1 MNQLRQYLSP
11 LNLLAAAVLALLIF
25 DLSLATRLGLAWHA
39 ASSDQS
45 AEYTADL
52 TTYTQLQAQM
62 QHLRGLP
69 TRIDSSRREADTF
82 FAARIAAD
90 DSTVIAEL
98 GELATSTHVRLSR
111 ASYTLSPAIPGLV
124 EQRVDASLTG
134 EYDPIMHFINAVER
148 DKSHAFFIIRNVTL
162 TGQQSGVVNLRLR
175 LTTYMRA
182 DEASARVLANAG
194 HAASEV
200 Q

>member
-1 MNQLRQYLSP
+1 MNQLRKYLSP
-11 LNLLAAAVLALLIF
+11 LNLLAAAVLALLVF
-25 DLSLATRLGLAWHA
+25 DLSLATRLGFAWHA

-45 AEYTADL
+45 PEYTADL

-82 FAARIAAD
+82 VAARIAAD

-98 GELATSTHVRLSR
+98 GELASAKHVRLSR
-111 ASYTLSPAIPGLV
+111 ASYTLVPAIPGLV

-134 EYDPIMHFINAVER
+134 EYDPIMHFINDMER
-148 DKSHAFFIIRNVTL
+148 DKTHAFFIIRNVTL
-162 TGQQSGVVNLRLR
+162 TGQQSGVVNLRVR

-182 DEASARVLANAG
+182 DAASASVLANAG
-194 HAASEV
+194 RAAAEV